1 MTSKDTAPMLDE
13 NELRSALED
22 AAERFAVPA
31 GGIDAVRTAAR
42 TRVASPGEPAP
53 REAPGAG
60 RDRSGSSRRVLIGLG
75 GIAAAIVLALLVSSI
90 ARTGRTATSSN
101 TSSAGSASGVPTS
114 APESAIGGK
123 EKSSLTTTTPASGS
137 GADATAS
144 ASGSSAGS
152 LRQPGATRSSGLPT
166 ARSATKADAGSE
178 KIVKTGS
185 IDLLVPR
192 RTFSDRVNRLT
203 GIAKGLGGFVAETS
217 TSEQDVTPTGTIAL
231 RVPADHF
238 EELLVQARRLGKV
251 RSATSAAKDVT
262 SEYTDIAGRLK
273 TMTDERNSLGL
284 VLSDAKNVPD
294 ILAVRDRLNVVQAEI
309 EQLQG
314 RRNVLDDQTALA
326 TLTVSLHEPTTA
338 APVPHPST
346 DDSGLSGA
354 WRRAVDGFTGGVESI
369 VAGSGKVLLV
379 VLCATV
385 AWTLGR
391 PIWHRFRRALV

>member
-203 GIAKGLGGFVAETS
+203 GIAKGL
-217 TSEQDVTPTGTIAL
+217 
-231 RVPADHF
+231 VPADHF

>member
-1 MTSKDTAPMLDE
+1 MTSKDTAPMIDE

-42 TRVASPGEPAP
+42 TRVASPGEPVPKVSWGQGA
-53 REAPGAG
+53 AGPGRG
-60 RDRSGSSRRVLIGLG
+60 RRILIGLG

-90 ARTGRTATSSN
+90 GRAGRTDTGSHA
-101 TSSAGSASGVPTS
+101 SSAGSASGGPTS
-114 APESAIGGK
+114 APESAVGGNGR
-123 EKSSLTTTTPASGS
+123 SSASTTTPASGS
-137 GADATAS
+137 GADATTN
-144 ASGSSAGS
+144 ASGSSAKS
-152 LRQPGATRSSGLPT
+152 LRGPGAARSSSLPT
-166 ARSATKADAGSE
+166 ARSAGKPDAGSE

-185 IDLLVPR
+185 IDLQVPR

-203 GIAKGLGGFVAETS
+203 GIAKGFGGFVAETS

-231 RVPADHF
+231 RVPADRF
-238 EELLVQARRLGKV
+238 EDLLVLARRLGRV
-251 RSATSAAKDVT
+251 RSATSAAQDVT
-262 SEYTDIAGRLK
+262 SEYTDITGRLK

-326 TLTVSLHEPTTA
+326 TLTVSLHEPTAA
-338 APVPHPST
+338 APPPHPSS
-346 DDSGLSGA
+346 DESGLSGA

-379 VLCATV
+379 VLCAAV
-385 AWTLGR
+385 AWLLGR